1 MPTWE
6 SFLRSTR
13 RFRRQYGYKGD
24 FEVLYVEE
32 LWDLIERGKIRV
44 LYVYNYDKEK
54 YEKVKN
60 KEKMKEIIL
69 EGDTVLI
76 AVSGFFRKKYYFADL
91 EEILPTIEEYLRCK
105 GKEVF

>member
-69 EGDTVLI
+69 EGGYSTYCRFGV
-76 AVSGFFRKKYYFADL
+76 FQK
-91 EEILPTIEEYLRCK
+91 EILFCGFRGDTPNYRR
-105 GKEVF
+105 VFKV